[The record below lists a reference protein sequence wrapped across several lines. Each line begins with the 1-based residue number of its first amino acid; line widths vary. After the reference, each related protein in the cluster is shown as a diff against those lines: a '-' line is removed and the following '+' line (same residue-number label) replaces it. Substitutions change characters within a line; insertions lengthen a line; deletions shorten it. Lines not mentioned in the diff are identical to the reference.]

1 LSTMG
6 RPREHG
12 AETRAAL
19 LKTAAALVTSEGV
32 DAVTV
37 RRVATESGTTT
48 RAVYSLFGDKEGL
61 LRALFREITDSM
73 RRHHFAVPVRSDP
86 VAEIAELALAYR
98 AAAREQAALYPL
110 YLGAGPQNLRPSPEN
125 IAEALSSQERVQD
138 AVRRAVDVGRFPGR
152 TPEAIVAQLWSLVHG
167 LASIELCGYLGD
179 ERQAARHWRDAVAA
193 ALAGYQQPPSPD
205 SV

>member
-1 LSTMG
+1 MG

-61 LRALFREITDSM
+61 LRGLFKEITDSM

-110 YLGAGPQNLRPSPEN
+110 YLGAGPQNLRPRPED
-125 IAEALSSQERVQD
+125 IAQALSSQERVLD
-138 AVRRAVDVGRFPGR
+138 AVRRAVDSGRFPGR
-152 TPEAIVAQLWSLVHG
+152 TPQAIVAQLWSLVHG

-179 ERQAARHWRDAVAA
+179 EQQAAANWRGAVAA
-193 ALAGYQQPPSPD
+193 ALAGYQQPPRNVGPPP
-205 SV
+205 

>member
-1 LSTMG
+1 MSTMG

-61 LRALFREITDSM
+61 LQALFKEITDSM
-73 RRHHFAVPVRSDP
+73 RRHHFAVPVRPDP

-110 YLGAGPQNLRPSPEN
+110 YLGAGPQNLGPSTED
-125 IAEALSSQERVQD
+125 IAEALASQERVLD
-138 AVRRAVDVGRFPGR
+138 AVRRAVDSGRFPGR
-152 TPEAIVAQLWSLVHG
+152 IPEATVVQLWSLVHG

-179 ERQAARHWRDAVAA
+179 EQQAARHWNDAVTA
-193 ALAGYQQPPSPD
+193 ALVGYQQPPPES
-205 SV
+205 